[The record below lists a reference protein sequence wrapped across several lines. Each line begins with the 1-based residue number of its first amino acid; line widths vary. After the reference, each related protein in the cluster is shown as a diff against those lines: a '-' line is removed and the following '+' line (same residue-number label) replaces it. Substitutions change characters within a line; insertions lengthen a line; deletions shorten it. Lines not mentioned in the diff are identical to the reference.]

1 LLGGLLRQPHY
12 LLDMKKLHSFLL
24 GAFLLLTGPAA
35 LAQKFGYVDSEFI
48 MGKMPAY
55 AQAQQE
61 LNTLSGTW
69 QKEIESQKK
78 DLDKLYRNY
87 QAEEVLLTEPMKKKR
102 QDEILKKEQDV
113 KAYQNKLFGYEGQL
127 FKKRQELTKPVQD
140 QVFEA
145 IEKVA
150 KKKQLAIVFD
160 KSGDLTML
168 YTNPTHDYTE
178 FVMEELGLASESQ
191 NQPGQKGAVRTVT
204 TPKTPAGDDVD
215 TDSDASAAP
224 ATKTRQPT
232 KATNTRPAS
241 RKN

>member
-1 LLGGLLRQPHY
+1 
-12 LLDMKKLHSFLL
+12 MKNKFFAL
-24 GAFLLLTGPAA
+24 AATLLLLFTASSAA
-35 LAQKFGYVDSEFI
+35 TAQKFGYVDSEFI
-48 MGKMPAY
+48 MSKMPAY
-55 AQAQQE
+55 AQAQVE
-61 LNTLSGTW
+61 LNNLSQTW
-69 QKEIESQKK
+69 QKEVESQKK
-78 DLDKLYRNY
+78 DLDKLYRTY

-113 KAYQNKLFGYEGQL
+113 KAYQNKIFGYEGQL

-168 YTNPTHDYTE
+168 YTNPVHDYTE
-178 FVMEELGLASESQ
+178 FVLEELGLASEDR
-191 NQPGQKGAVRTVT
+191 NQTAQKGPAKTVT
-204 TPKTPAGDDVD
+204 TPKTPVTAEDAA
-215 TDSDASAAP
+215 DSEKGTAPSTRPAA
-224 ATKTRQPT
+224 
-232 KATNTRPAS
+232 RPAS

>member
-1 LLGGLLRQPHY
+1 MQKLITWMMAALLLG
-12 LLDMKKLHSFLL
+12 FT
-24 GAFLLLTGPAA
+24 ATAA
-35 LAQKFGYVDSEFI
+35 NAQKFGYVDSEFI
-48 MGKMPAY
+48 MSKLPAY

-61 LNTLSGTW
+61 LNTLSGNW
-69 QKEIESQKK
+69 QKDIESQKR

-87 QAEEVLLTEPMKKKR
+87 QAEEVVLTEPMKKKR
-102 QDEILKKEQDV
+102 QDEILKKEQDI
-113 KAYQNKLFGYEGQL
+113 KAYQNKIFGFEGQL

-168 YTNPTHDYTE
+168 YTNPVHDYTE
-178 FVMEELGLASESQ
+178 FVLEELGLASEDR
-191 NQPGQKGAVRTVT
+191 NQPAQKGAVRTVT
-204 TPKTPAGDDVD
+204 TPTAPAGVEEG
-215 TDSDASAAP
+215 TAEEAAP
-224 ATKTRQPT
+224 TRTKTS
-232 KATNTRPAS
+232 ARPAS

>member
-1 LLGGLLRQPHY
+1 
-12 LLDMKKLHSFLL
+12 MKKTLSALATALVLL
-24 GAFLLLTGPAA
+24 VSSSTAA

-55 AQAQQE
+55 AQAQTE
-61 LNTLSGTW
+61 LNNLSQNW

-78 DLDKLYRNY
+78 DLDKLYRTY

-102 QDEILKKEQDV
+102 QDEILKKEQDI
-113 KAYQNKLFGYEGQL
+113 KTYQNKIFGYEGQL

-168 YTNPTHDYTE
+168 YTNPVHDYTE
-178 FVMEELGLASESQ
+178 FVMEELGLASEDR
-191 NQPGQKGAVRTVT
+191 NQPGQKGSVKTVT
-204 TPKTPAGDDVD
+204 TPRTPAGDEVEAD
-215 TDSDASAAP
+215 TDGAAP
-224 ATKTRQPT
+224 ASRNTRQP
-232 KATNTRPAS
+232 AAPRSGA